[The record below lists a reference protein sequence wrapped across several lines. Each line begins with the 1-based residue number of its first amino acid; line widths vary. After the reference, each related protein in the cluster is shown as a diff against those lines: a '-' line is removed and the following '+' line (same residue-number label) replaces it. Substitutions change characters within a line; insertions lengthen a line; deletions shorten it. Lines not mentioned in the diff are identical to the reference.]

1 MKPFFDNGATGHYT
15 QVVWADTREV
25 GCGYIQYKDA
35 TQSNP
40 IRQVRI
46 IVTVDLHTDRPAAP
60 KLPNHSCQK
69 M

>member
-40 IRQVRI
+40 IRQVRNS
-46 IVTVDLHTDRPAAP
+46 LHTDRPAGGSITI
-60 KLPNHSCQK
+60 PNQSC
-69 M
+69 